1 MTRTALSLSPLFRST
16 IGFDKFDE
24 LFESV
29 LNAEETT
36 STSYPPYNIER
47 KGEDDYTITMA
58 IAGFGEEDITIQTQN
73 NELIVS
79 GKIEEKSED
88 TDTEYLHKG
97 IATRAFERSF
107 KLADHMIVTD
117 ADLSNG
123 LLKVNLV
130 REIPEEKKPRLI
142 SINGGDT
149 KKLEN
154 KKSKK

>member
-1 MTRTALSLSPLFRST
+1 MTRTNLSLSPLFRST

-24 LFESV
+24 LFNSV
-29 LNAEETT
+29 LNEETA

-47 KGEDDYTITMA
+47 RGEDDYTITMA
-58 IAGFGEEDITIQTQN
+58 IAGFGEDDISITSHN

-79 GKIEEKSED
+79 GKIEEKTED
-88 TDTEYLHKG
+88 ENTEYLHRG

-130 REIPEEKKPRLI
+130 REIPEEKKPKLI
-142 SINGGDT
+142 PVNG
-149 KKLEN
+149 KKVIED

>member
-24 LFESV
+24 LFNSV
-29 LNAEETT
+29 LNEETA
-36 STSYPPYNIER
+36 STAYPPYNIER
-47 KGEDDYTITMA
+47 QGEDDYTITMA
-58 IAGFGEEDITIQTQN
+58 IAGFGEDDITIQTQN

-79 GKIEEKSED
+79 GKIEEKTESE
-88 TDTEYLHKG
+88 DTEYLHRG

-117 ADLSNG
+117 ADLNNG

-142 SINGGDT
+142 QINNS
-149 KKLEN
+149 KALEN

>member
-16 IGFDKFDE
+16 VGFDKFDE
-24 LFESV
+24 LFNSV
-29 LNAEETT
+29 LNAEEA
-36 STSYPPYNIER
+36 SATSYPPYNIEKR
-47 KGEDDYTITMA
+47 GEDDYTITMA

-79 GKIEEKSED
+79 GKIEDKTED
-88 TDTEYLHKG
+88 DEVEYLHKG

-117 ADLSNG
+117 ADLRNG
-123 LLKVNLV
+123 LLKINLV

-142 SINGGDT
+142 SINSNDT